1 MQRFTRFT
9 LAATLLAGCGADG
22 ASDANTGAGTPAAD
36 PTAGQA
42 NPFTAAPA
50 AGGTGKEDTGYVN
63 PDGVEVEVDI
73 EADLEGAGF
82 RSDRGPAELGQ
93 FAVTYLRKK
102 GDFYLESLAEHVA
115 SRNRVEWRVDGT
127 WLTAEQAK
135 AVDATKLNHFRIRG
149 VNAVLLNR
157 DAGGATLG
165 KVFTAT
171 VPLKPYSIMTD
182 AGDTC
187 ADDDDHISLS
197 QSVYWYRWNPA
208 NPKCTVP
215 TQEMTLTVSKTFQAA
230 QATYPEYDR
239 LTADGKV
246 TAVVIFGQI
255 GDGAITDSDPGMWAF
270 KRMGTWLK
278 DGGFKEAAT
287 APVGKRYTK
296 KIGTTDVEVDLY
308 SPNDFSGLGDYA
320 HFANFQRALSE
331 HEIVVYDGHSMLG
344 ASDFWAR
351 PQYPDNYQIFLYGGC
366 LGYEY
371 YVKPIVDGKKGFANV
386 DIMSSVIEV
395 TANAVMFA
403 GPALAEIFKGLDN
416 GYKTTWRDILVAVR
430 RGVGDSTFGASGV
443 RDNCFTPTGSRC
455 AADGGATEP
464 TDGEVETGRFENA
477 TAQAIPDNAA
487 SGIKS
492 VISVPESFPVRGV
505 TVELNVTHSYVG
517 DLKITLKKGRKTVTV
532 WNNEGDDQKNI
543 EATFDLGGFDGVDAK
558 GDWTLSVV
566 DSAAQDAGSLTSWA
580 LTLGR

>member
-1 MQRFTRFT
+1 MKLET
-9 LAATLLAGCGADG
+9 LFRWTLTAAIATGCSADDKNDAAAAGE
-22 ASDANTGAGTPAAD
+22 GTD
-36 PTAGQA
+36 PTVDQA

-50 AGGTGKEDTGYVN
+50 GQGKEDTAYSN

-73 EADLEGAGF
+73 EADLEGAGY

-93 FAVTYLRKK
+93 FAVTYLRKN

-115 SRNRVEWRVDGT
+115 SRTRVEWLVDT
-127 WLTAEQAK
+127 NWVTAEQAK
-135 AVDATKLNHFRIRG
+135 AIDATKLTHFRIRG
-149 VNAVLLNR
+149 VNAVLLNS
-157 DAGGATLG
+157 ASSGAQLG
-165 KVFTAT
+165 KVFEAV

-187 ADDDDHISLS
+187 ADDDDHMSLS
-197 QSVYWYRWNPA
+197 QSVYWYRWDPSNPQCKVA
-208 NPKCTVP
+208 
-215 TQEMTLTVSKTFQAA
+215 TQKMKVTVSKTFQAA
-230 QATYPEYDR
+230 QATYPEYDK

-255 GDGAITDSDPGMWAF
+255 GDGAITESDPGMYAF
-270 KRMGTWLK
+270 RRMGTWLK
-278 DGGFKEAAT
+278 EGGFKEAAT

-296 KIGTTDVEVDLY
+296 HIGSTDVEVDLY

-320 HFANFQRALSE
+320 HFANFQKALSE

-351 PQYPDNYQIFLYGGC
+351 PQYNSDYQIFLYGGC

-371 YVKPIVDGKKGFANV
+371 YVKPIVDGKKGFENV
-386 DIMSSVIEV
+386 DIMSSVVEV

-403 GPALAEIFKGLDN
+403 GPAMAKIFEGLGN
-416 GYKTTWRDILVAVR
+416 GYKTTWRDILVSVR

-455 AADGGATEP
+455 GGDAPVDGGG
-464 TDGEVETGRFENA
+464 GEAVEGHYESA
-477 TAQAIPDNAA
+477 TAVAIPDNTSA
-487 SGIKS
+487 GIKS
-492 VISVPESFPVRGV
+492 VITVPETFTVKTV
-505 TVELNVTHSYVG
+505 TVDVNVEHTYVG
-517 DLKITLKKGRKTVTV
+517 DLKIVLKKGRKSATV
-532 WNNEGDDQKNI
+532 WANEGDSQKNI
-543 EATFDLGGFDGVDAK
+543 EASFDLGGFSGVDAK

-566 DSAAQDAGSLTSWA
+566 DSAAQDTGTLKSWA